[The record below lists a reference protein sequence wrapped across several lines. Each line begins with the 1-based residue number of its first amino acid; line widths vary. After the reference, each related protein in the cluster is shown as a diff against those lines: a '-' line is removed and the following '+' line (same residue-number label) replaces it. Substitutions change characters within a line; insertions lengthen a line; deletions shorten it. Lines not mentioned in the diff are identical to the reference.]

1 MDGAFFPDVK
11 IVQIH
16 GAAVQPYSAG
26 ISRVSEVQGAYDFPT
41 TAWIL

>member
-1 MDGAFFPDVK
+1 MGGAFFLDVE

-26 ISRVSEVQGAYDFPT
+26 ISRVSEVQAAYPRN
-41 TAWIL
+41 